1 MKNIFLNTLLI
12 LLTAAPTFAQN
23 RDHKDVNKADQK
35 ADQKE
40 KIKAFHTAF
49 LTEQL
54 EMTTDE
60 SMIFWAAHNE
70 LDNALEAIRTEKK
83 QLRKETK
90 DTDSQSEKDLKKRVV
105 RMAELKVLEV
115 ELNRDFILSCF
126 DILDPSRALK
136 ISKIEKTFR
145 DRVKERLSRGDNSR
159 QKKEK

>member
-12 LLTAAPTFAQN
+12 LLTAAPAFAQN

-35 ADQKE
+35 E
-40 KIKAFHTAF
+40 KIKAFHTAY

-60 SMIFWAAHNE
+60 SMIFWSAHNE
-70 LDNALEAIRTEKK
+70 LDNALEEIRKEKK

-90 DTDSQSEKDLKKRVV
+90 ETDSQSKKDLEKRVI
-105 RMAELKVLEV
+105 RMSELQVLGI

-145 DRVKERLSRGDNSR
+145 NRVKERLSRGDNSR
-159 QKKEK
+159 QRKEK

>member
-12 LLTAAPTFAQN
+12 LLTAAPTFAQT
-23 RDHKDVNKADQK
+23 RDHKDVNKAE
-35 ADQKE
+35 QKE
-40 KIKAFHTAF
+40 KIKAYHTAF

-70 LDNALEAIRTEKK
+70 LDNALEAIRKEKK

-90 DTDSQSEKDLKKRVV
+90 DTDSQSEKDLEKRVI
-105 RMAELKVLEV
+105 RMSELQVLEI

-145 DRVKERLSRGDNSR
+145 NRVKERLSRGDNSR
-159 QKKEK
+159 QRKEK

>member
-23 RDHKDVNKADQK
+23 RDHKDVNK

>member
-12 LLTAAPTFAQN
+12 LLTAAPTFAQT
-23 RDHKDVNKADQK
+23 RDHKDVNKAE
-35 ADQKE
+35 QKE
-40 KIKAFHTAF
+40 KIKAYHTAF

-70 LDNALEAIRTEKK
+70 LDNALEAIRKEKK

-90 DTDSQSEKDLKKRVV
+90 ETDSQSKKDLEKRVI
-105 RMAELKVLEV
+105 RMSELQVLEI

-145 DRVKERLSRGDNSR
+145 NRVKERLSRGDNSR
-159 QKKEK
+159 QRKEK

>member
-12 LLTAAPTFAQN
+12 LLTVAPTFAQN
-23 RDHKDVNKADQK
+23 RDHNDVNKADQK
-35 ADQKE
+35 E
-40 KIKAFHTAF
+40 RIKAFHTAF

-70 LDNALEAIRTEKK
+70 LDNALEAIRKERK

-90 DTDSQSEKDLKKRVV
+90 DTDSQSEKDLKKRVI
-105 RMAELKVLEV
+105 RMAELKVMEV